1 MIGDGD
7 NDQSSD
13 DTSVKRWEQRLD
25 DIEDDEARRFFEEGS
40 MR

>member
-7 NDQSSD
+7 SEQSSGNC
-13 DTSVKRWEQRLD
+13 SRKKWEQRLE